1 MCVKAP
7 VLVGGLLIFYR
18 RQFSG
23 GLIKPMNGSKAHQ
36 GGRCFQWRH
45 RIVHSSIDRIGH
57 IIPGH
62 SLASGSPHDQ
72 HETESVFVAQLFPAA
87 KVLKS
92 LYFLHFTRE

>member
-36 GGRCFQWRH
+36 GGRCFQWCH
-45 RIVHSSIDRIGH
+45 RIVHSSIDRVGH
-57 IIPGH
+57 IIPGFQTT
-62 SLASGSPHDQ
+62 GQ
-72 HETESVFVAQLFPAA
+72 CFFN
-87 KVLKS
+87 LKADTADNIDNTGQC
-92 LYFLHFTRE
+92 FFF

>member
-45 RIVHSSIDRIGH
+45 RIVHSSIDRVGH
-57 IIPGH
+57 IIPGFQTTGQCFFN
-62 SLASGSPHDQ
+62 LKADTADNIDNTGQ
-72 HETESVFVAQLFPAA
+72 CFFFLFE
-87 KVLKS
+87 
-92 LYFLHFTRE
+92 R